1 MKLYNEYLNKSLPE
15 LGAWNWLREPSA
27 VSINH
32 NISVITT
39 GSTLLPA
46 YSFKKFSCSNGT
58 FVTSNVDYFL

>member
-1 MKLYNEYLNKSLPE
+1 MLFFTA
-15 LGAWNWLREPSA
+15 GAA
-27 VSINH
+27 VAISINH

-39 GSTLLPA
+39 GNTLLTA